1 MSEERTRNFRELI
14 VWQKAHKMTLDIYRA
29 TASFP
34 KEETYGITSQLR
46 KAASSVP
53 ANIAEGCGRNSEA
66 EFARFMQ
73 IAAGSASE
81 VEYHLLLA
89 HDLNFIEPISYT
101 QLDSDVNEVKKMLN
115 VFLQRLRSK
124 S

>member
-1 MSEERTRNFRELI
+1 MRNFRELI
-14 VWQKAHKMTLDIYRA
+14 VWQKAHKMTLDVYRA

-46 KAASSVP
+46 RAASSVP
-53 ANIAEGCGRNSEA
+53 ANIDEGCGKNSDA

-81 VEYHLLLA
+81 VEYQLLLA
-89 HDLNFIEPISYT
+89 HDLNFIEPASHAK
-101 QLDSDVNEVKKMLN
+101 LDSDVNEVKKMLN

>member
-1 MSEERTRNFRELI
+1 
-14 VWQKAHKMTLDIYRA
+14 MTLDIYRA

>member
-1 MSEERTRNFRELI
+1 MRNFRELI
-14 VWQKAHKMTLDIYRA
+14 VWQKAHKMTLDVYRA

-46 KAASSVP
+46 RAASSVP
-53 ANIAEGCGRNSEA
+53 ANIAEGCGKNSDA

-89 HDLNFIEPISYT
+89 HDLNFIEPITYEK
-101 QLDSDVNEVKKMLN
+101 LDSDVNEVKKMLN